1 MKMRMTCLALL
12 LCLLLTACGGKEP
25 DSQGRT
31 SFLGEAAGLE
41 EDTVLLTVDGREV
54 PAWRYLYWLAWTC
67 QQMRERYAA
76 SGTALD
82 WDTPGSGG
90 TLAQYVKDQAL
101 ADTVLYAVVENLAEK
116 AGYASSEEVGA
127 KAALPDMGLDEAQM
141 AQLEDVG
148 RMYGWL
154 ILTILSGTE
163 CTLFSYMYFC
173 CSITLSI
180 TASRLACLGV
190 SLHPASRRTSMYF
203 LSLRI
208 YWSCCLI
215 ALRIFLTVRFL
226 HLARFR

>member
-25 DSQGRT
+25 GSQGRT
-31 SFLGEAAGLE
+31 SLLGEAAGLE
-41 EDTVLLTVDGREV
+41 EDAVLLTVDGREV
-54 PAWRYLYWLAWTC
+54 TAWRYLYWLAWTC
-67 QQMRERYAA
+67 GQMRERYES
-76 SGTALD
+76 SGTVLD
-82 WDTPGSGG
+82 WDTPVSGG

-154 ILTILSGTE
+154 
-163 CTLFSYMYFC
+163 
-173 CSITLSI
+173 
-180 TASRLACLGV
+180 
-190 SLHPASRRTSMYF
+190 
-203 LSLRI
+203 
-208 YWSCCLI
+208 
-215 ALRIFLTVRFL
+215 
-226 HLARFR
+226 

>member
-1 MKMRMTCLALL
+1 MVKKTVAALLVCLCLA
-12 LCLLLTACGGKEP
+12 ACSAPTETGGI
-25 DSQGRT
+25 
-31 SFLGEAAGLE
+31 LGQASGLE
-41 EDTVLLTVDGREV
+41 EEEVLLTVDGREV

-67 QQMRERYAA
+67 GQMRERYES

-82 WDTPGSGG
+82 WDTPVSGG

-154 ILTILSGTE
+154 YDRYCAGEGSLTPTQEELE
-163 CTLFSYMYFC
+163 
-173 CSITLSI
+173 
-180 TASRLACLGV
+180 
-190 SLHPASRRTSMYF
+190 
-203 LSLRI
+203 
-208 YWSCCLI
+208 
-215 ALRIFLTVRFL
+215 ALRGYLRRAADNVSAYLKRSS
-226 HLARFR
+226 APKAE